1 MGRKGSWFSAV
12 KKALNPESKEKKD
25 QKFKSKKKWLGKNK
39 NVEEDY
45 EENVDHLK
53 NADHVENVDHVD
65 HVVSSKEE
73 SAFVIP
79 TSFAPPPP
87 PPPLP
92 TLPPIKEKLEE
103 GEDSQRTSLA
113 LKEDFE
119 LLEAEDAQSKHVYS
133 VAVATA
139 MAAEAAVAAARAAAE
154 VVRLTGLTHFPGKS
168 LEEVAAIKIQTA
180 FRGHLARRAL
190 RALRGLVRLK
200 SLVEGQSVKRQATT
214 TLKCMQTV
222 ARVQSEI
229 RARRIRMSEEN
240 QALQRQIQQK
250 QEKELK
256 EMEKHRVAS
265 IGDNWNH
272 SPQSK
277 EEVEAKLQSR
287 QEAAKRREKALAYSF
302 SHQRMWKN
310 SSKSQHPTFMD
321 PSNPHWGWSWLERW
335 MAARPWESQ
344 STSDYNDR
352 ASLRSAASR
361 ASMSVAEITK
371 AYALRD
377 VHRDNKPP
385 SPTGQKSSR
394 PPSRQSPSA
403 LTKTPS
409 SSWRTPKKNG
419 SGRDEDSRSTY
430 SVQSERFNRRHSI
443 AGSSVRDDESLAS
456 TPSVPSSKRYLT
468 PTSSTKTRSRL
479 ASPSS
484 SGLEKNRTPTPDKGS
499 SPSVS
504 SVKKRLSYPASPAG
518 RRRHSGPPRVG
529 SSSPKGAAHT
539 EKKVSNGWGSK

>member
-12 KKALNPESKEKKD
+12 KKAFNPESKEKKD
-25 QKFKSKKKWLGKNK
+25 QKSKSKKRWFGKNK
-39 NVEEDY
+39 NVDGKH
-45 EENVDHLK
+45 EENVDHLQ
-53 NADHVENVDHVD
+53 NADHVGNDLWI
-65 HVVSSKEE
+65 SYKEE
-73 SAFVIP
+73 SALVVP
-79 TSFAPPPP
+79 TSIAPPPP
-87 PPPLP
+87 PPAPSALS
-92 TLPPIKEKLEE
+92 TISEKLEE
-103 GEDSQRTSLA
+103 GHDTQRNSLA
-113 LKEDFE
+113 LTEYVG
-119 LLEAEDAQSKHVYS
+119 LVEAEDAQSKRVYS
-133 VAVATA
+133 VALATA
-139 MAAEAAVAAARAAAE
+139 MAAEAAVAAAKAAAE

-256 EMEKHRVAS
+256 DMEKQRVAS
-265 IGDNWNH
+265 IEDKWNH

-287 QEAAKRREKALAYSF
+287 QEAAKRRERALAYSF

-344 STSDYNDR
+344 STSDFNDR
-352 ASLRSAASR
+352 ASLRSAASH

-377 VHRDNKPP
+377 VHCDSKPP
-385 SPTGQKSSR
+385 STTGQKLSQ
-394 PPSRQSPSA
+394 PPGRQSPLA
-403 LTKTPS
+403 LTKTQS
-409 SSWRTPKKNG
+409 SSWRTPKKSSWG
-419 SGRDEDSRSTY
+419 GDEDSKSTC

-443 AGSSVRDDESLAS
+443 AGSSIRDDDSLSS
-456 TPSVPSSKRYLT
+456 TPAFPSSKKSST
-468 PTSSTKTRSRL
+468 PARSTKTRSRL

-484 SGLEKNRTPTPDKGS
+484 SGLENNKTPTPDKGS

-504 SVKKRLSYPASPAG
+504 SVKKRLSYPASPTG
-518 RRRHSGPPRVG
+518 QRRHSGPPKV
-529 SSSPKGAAHT
+529 AAHT
-539 EKKVSNGWGSK
+539 EKKVSPGWGRR

>member
-25 QKFKSKKKWLGKNK
+25 QKSKSKKRWFAKNK
-39 NVEEDY
+39 EY
-45 EENVDHLK
+45 GENADHLQ
-53 NADHVENVDHVD
+53 NADHVVNDHVI
-65 HVVSSKEE
+65 SYKEE
-73 SAFVIP
+73 SEFVIP
-79 TSFAPPPP
+79 TSIAPPPP
-87 PPPLP
+87 PPALP
-92 TLPPIKEKLEE
+92 TLPTIKEKLNE

-113 LKEDFE
+113 LKEDVE
-119 LLEAEDAQSKHVYS
+119 LLEAEDAQSERVYS
-133 VAVATA
+133 VALATA
-139 MAAEAAVAAARAAAE
+139 MAAEAAVAAAQAAAE

-256 EMEKHRVAS
+256 EMEKQRVAS
-265 IGDNWNH
+265 IGDNWNL

-277 EEVEAKLQSR
+277 EEVEAKLQNR
-287 QEAAKRREKALAYSF
+287 QEAAKRRERALAYSF

-344 STSDYNDR
+344 STSDFNDR

-385 SPTGQKSSR
+385 SPTGQRSSR

-403 LTKTPS
+403 ITNTRS
-409 SSWRTPKKNG
+409 SSWRTPKKNSWG
-419 SGRDEDSRSTY
+419 GDEDTKSTC

-443 AGSSVRDDESLAS
+443 AGSSIRDDDSLAS
-456 TPSVPSSKRYLT
+456 TPSVPSSKKYAT
-468 PTSSTKTRSRL
+468 PTRSTKPRSRL

-484 SGLEKNRTPTPDKGS
+484 SGLENNKTPTPDKGS

-518 RRRHSGPPRVG
+518 QRRQSGPPKVG
-529 SSSPKGAAHT
+529 SSSPKAAART
-539 EKKVSNGWGSK
+539 DKKVSNGWGSR